1 MTIVVLILALN
12 HTMVLASYNKNLDF
26 SVEGLNL
33 SNMTGVICLYLVE
46 MPVATRLA
54 QAAQ

>member
-12 HTMVLASYNKNLDF
+12 HTMVLASYKKKFDF

-46 MPVATRLA
+46 MHVATRLA